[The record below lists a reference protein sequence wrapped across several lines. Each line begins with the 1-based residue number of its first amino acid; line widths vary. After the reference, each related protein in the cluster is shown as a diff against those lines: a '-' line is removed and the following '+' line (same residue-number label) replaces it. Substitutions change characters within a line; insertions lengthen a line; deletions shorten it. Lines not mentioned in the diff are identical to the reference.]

1 MMGLKLFVL
10 HALYFYQLIICGHFS
25 LPQFSASVP
34 IAAAR
39 LVPLLSALDLESFT
53 FRADR
58 IAPIDRQRWA
68 SCVHAP
74 SSGGLGDFAN
84 DEAVVVS
91 SVLRAVKGDGKESI
105 VLVAEWWL
113 DADADGMWP
122 SAPAIAVALQRH
134 LQSCVLNFS
143 LLLDFLIPRFF

>member
-1 MMGLKLFVL
+1 MIRL
-10 HALYFYQLIICGHFS
+10 LYFYLFIIYGYFS
-25 LPQFSASVP
+25 LPRCSASAP
-34 IAAAR
+34 LAAGR
-39 LVPLLSALDLESFT
+39 LASLLSALDLESFT

-68 SCVHAP
+68 SCVHTP
-74 SSGGLGDFAN
+74 SSGGGGGGGDFAT

-134 LQSCVLNFS
+134 LQSCVLKFH
-143 LLLDFLIPRFF
+143 FGLIS

>member
-1 MMGLKLFVL
+1 MIRL
-10 HALYFYQLIICGHFS
+10 LYFHQLINYGRIS
-25 LPQFSASVP
+25 LPRCSASAP
-34 IAAAR
+34 LAAGR
-39 LVPLLSALDLESFT
+39 LASLLSALDLESFT

-68 SCVHAP
+68 SCVHTP
-74 SSGGLGDFAN
+74 SSGGSADVDFAE
-84 DEAVVVS
+84 DAAVVVS

-134 LQSCVLNFS
+134 LQSCVLYFHS
-143 LLLDFLIPRFF
+143 CLIS